1 VSKKSIFPKTFLIKS
16 FLGDN
21 LVYNSTDKSWKQI
34 KQHIEDAESE
44 CFLVD
49 QLEELHEESPENDWI
64 ITNIHFVLNWVVEP

>member
-1 VSKKSIFPKTFLIKS
+1 MIKS

-34 KQHIEDAESE
+34 KQHIEKAEKQE
-44 CFLVD
+44 YLVNE
-49 QLEELHEESPENDWI
+49 LEEFHEDSPENDWI